1 MTPSELLIA
10 TALLLTCLSG
20 ALLALVLWLK
30 RPRYRRR
37 GRRGRTVLVSVNP
50 SAPPAHYPSRP
61 DEGSLLSSRP
71 PRMTDDEGSVPV
83 ADVEDDSWVGGAEV
97 LLRATR

>member
-10 TALLLTCLSG
+10 AALLLTCLSG

-30 RPRYRRR
+30 RPRYRR

-71 PRMTDDEGSVPV
+71 PRMTADEGSVPV

-97 LLRATR
+97 LQRATR